1 MKKKAPVVVLKETL
15 KVRNLRRRLE
25 EQARLR
31 LAVVIISAIGG
42 GLSIALN
49 VEHAPDNL
57 WARLTGAWPP
67 IAVVITVELVSRIPA
82 SNWFL
87 AAGRILVTTGVGG
100 GAFYVSFI
108 QQYDYM
114 LAIGWEGASA
124 WIFPLITDGVVV
136 VALLSMIEVV
146 RTIRH
151 LTGELDELEV
161 AEIEAIEKREA
172 ASDAERLAA
181 LTAPME
187 PAAPVVDTPALV
199 VDVAP
204 VEVAVP
210 ADEAVDVKPEPV
222 KPKPRRRRASSKG
235 FGYPGADGP
244 IPSFSDGMGVV
255 VDAVVESAGV
265 PVDAAV

>member
-1 MKKKAPVVVLKETL
+1 MKETL
-15 KVRNLRRRLE
+15 KVRNLRRRLQ

-31 LAVVIISAIGG
+31 WAVVIISAIGG

-100 GAFYVSFI
+100 GAFYVSFV

-114 LAIGWEGASA
+114 LAIGWEGNSA

-146 RTIRH
+146 RTIRK
-151 LTGELDELEV
+151 LVGELDELEV

-172 ASDAERLAA
+172 IEAEKAAA

-187 PAAPVVDTPALV
+187 PAAPVVDTPAPV
-199 VDVAP
+199 VDVASV
-204 VEVAVP
+204 VEAVP
-210 ADEAVDVKPEPV
+210 ADEAVDVEPAV
-222 KPKPRRRRASSKG
+222 KAKPRRRRASSRG
-235 FGYPGADGP
+235 FGYPGTDGP
-244 IPSFSDGMGVV
+244 IPSFSDGDGVV
-255 VDAVVESAGV
+255 VDAVVESADV